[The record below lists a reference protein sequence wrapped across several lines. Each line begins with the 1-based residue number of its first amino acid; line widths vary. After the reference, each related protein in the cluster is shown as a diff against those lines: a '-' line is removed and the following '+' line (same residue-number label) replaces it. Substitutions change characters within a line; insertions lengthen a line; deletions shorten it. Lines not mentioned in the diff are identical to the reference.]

1 MQAIGT
7 PVLSNFHHEFSL
19 HQLIIRETTKDST
32 RRSFPKCFNLKDL
45 FSQKIGASISR
56 HNFDPHL
63 WQTLAYA
70 LDCIHI
76 TKLQLSRLRCLSL
89 SSRFISFISI
99 VLPSSSLFSFQIAQ
113 MFEILSVVKIFGNLS
128 SETSRWNM
136 QAIGT
141 PTLSNF
147 HHEFS
152 LDQLIIRE
160 TTKDSTRRSFPKC
173 FNLNNRHVMMSPKLH
188 I

>member
-1 MQAIGT
+1 MNRKIQCRTHLIRAKIK
-7 PVLSNFHHEFSL
+7 LSFFRIPHRKLAFPTSYHTRWGCRDRTRISTHIYGKYLFLYSIAWITRLIWSILRSL
-19 HQLIIRETTKDST
+19 
-32 RRSFPKCFNLKDL
+32 C
-45 FSQKIGASISR
+45 
-56 HNFDPHL
+56 
-63 WQTLAYA
+63 
-70 LDCIHI
+70 
-76 TKLQLSRLRCLSL
+76 L
-89 SSRFISFISI
+89 SSRIISFIFI
-99 VLPSSSLFSFQIAQ
+99 VLPLDCLFSFPDAQ
-113 MFEILSVVKIFGNLS
+113 TFENALCRFNLWQSLS

-141 PTLSNF
+141 PVLSHF

-173 FNLNNRHVMMSPKLH
+173 FNLNDRHVMMSPKLH